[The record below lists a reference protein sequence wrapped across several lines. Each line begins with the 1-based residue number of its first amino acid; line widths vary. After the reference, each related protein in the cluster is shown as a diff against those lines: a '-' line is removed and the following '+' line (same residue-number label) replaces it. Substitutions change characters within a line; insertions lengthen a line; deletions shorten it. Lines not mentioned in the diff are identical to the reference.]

1 MTQDPKTGTRPAVLI
16 ASLSLNPIAVQ
27 VAYDGPTPQ
36 VVLEAGWPHQTDD
49 QGRDAYRNVVHDP
62 TTYYTLPPA
71 AGFAFTAE
79 PAQDDGEA
87 ALLLFNDTD
96 DSLVVTN
103 DTDDSTDVLL
113 PGDLTRRLPAA
124 RHALHVAPQP
134 AAEGAPTVTRPLW
147 LPVAGKAYA
156 LRYACGCDGG
166 KAWMFQL
173 TSTAKRFPED
183 AGHLGGTPWQLD
195 TDTHLKEHAA
205 TNRQAP
211 PETRQPS
218 LKKAFAAVD
227 AYYQTVHQAFLKE
240 RRTLFQ
246 RNLDHHLGWMEHRR
260 EFLDHV
266 ESVSWAA

>member
-1 MTQDPKTGTRPAVLI
+1 MTDKPDAGTRPAVLI
-16 ASLSLNPIAVQ
+16 ASLSLNPIAARFV
-27 VAYDGPTPQ
+27 YDGAAPQ
-36 VVLEAGWPHQTDD
+36 EVLNTGWPHEKDD
-49 QGRDAYRNVVHDP
+49 RGRDVYQNVTHDP
-62 TTYYTLPPA
+62 ATYYTLPPA
-71 AGFAFTAE
+71 DGFAFTAE
-79 PAQDDGEA
+79 PAKEGGEA

-96 DSLVVTN
+96 DSLLVTN
-103 DTDDSTDVLL
+103 ADDTTEVLL
-113 PGDLTRRLPAA
+113 PGDLTRRLPAG
-124 RHALHVAPQP
+124 RHALHVAPQA

-147 LPVAGKAYA
+147 LPIAGKAYA

-195 TDTHLKEHAA
+195 TDTHLKDHAA

-218 LKKAFAAVD
+218 LQKAFAAVD
-227 AYYQTVHQAFLKE
+227 AYYQAVHQAFLKE

-246 RNLDHHLGWMEHRR
+246 RNLDHHLGWMDHRR